1 MHHLVLADDSNTT
14 QTLVRL
20 SFVEEPGIQV
30 HTFDDANSALEHVR
44 RQPTDILLARLSL
57 PQLDGYELC
66 RRIKEDRTT
75 SHVRVLL
82 LGRAH
87 ESFDEEMAQ
96 QVGSDGY
103 LIKPF
108 ETSEL
113 VDRVH
118 TLLTSTTSE
127 PKETA
132 AATDDPTPAPESGQD
147 SEDLS
152 NLPPASE
159 PTVPL
164 LTLNPSQC
172 RPECNLLARDVRKA
186 RPQQSPPSS
195 PATGSASEPKIE
207 VEGLIQDVLDRLPQE
222 LGRILPGIIQD
233 ILSSPPRPGTDRND
247 LHPSQKG

>member
-20 SFVEEPGIQV
+20 SLVQEPGIKV
-30 HTFDDANSALEHVR
+30 HTFDDANSALEHVQS
-44 RQPTDILLARLSL
+44 QPTDILLAKLSL

-66 RRIKEDRTT
+66 RRVKEDRTT
-75 SHVRVLL
+75 SRVRVLL

-87 ESFDEEMAQ
+87 EAFDEDRAQ
-96 QVGSDGY
+96 QVGCDGY

-113 VDRVH
+113 VARIQ
-118 TLLTSTTSE
+118 TLLTSTESE

-132 AATDDPTPAPESGQD
+132 TATDDPTPAPESGRAA
-147 SEDLS
+147 EGLS
-152 NLPPASE
+152 NLPQTSE

-172 RPECNLLARDVRKA
+172 RPDCNLLARDVRKA
-186 RPQQSPPSS
+186 RRQQTPPTS
-195 PATGSASEPKIE
+195 PAAGSASEPKIE

-233 ILSSPPRPGTDRND
+233 ILSSSSRDRTNRGE
-247 LHPSQKG
+247 LHPSQDG